1 MTKPRGDVGFP
12 PRYPRI
18 RDGLQPVDG
27 SDMLGNII
35 IKGARQ
41 HNLKGIDVELPRHK
55 LTVVTGPSGSGKSS
69 LAFDTLYAE
78 GQRRYVESLSAYARQ
93 FLDQM
98 AKPEVER
105 IEGLSPAIAI
115 EQRSAGANPRS
126 TVATTTEIYDYL
138 RLLYAHAGI
147 PHCHKCGREV
157 RPQSVEAIR
166 NKLVAVPAGK
176 RMMILSPRVEGRK
189 GERKDVYERLSAEGF
204 VRARTDGVIH
214 PLDEPPK
221 LAKNKK
227 HTIEVVVDRLVSG
240 NADSARLSDSIETAL
255 RGGAGGMLLLVENE
269 DGSWQEERISEL
281 AACAEC
287 GISFD
292 PLAPRNFSFNSP
304 YGACSACHGLGAKM
318 VFDEELLIPDTS
330 LSIKKGA
337 VPAWRRGPRRLIIYY
352 NHLLRCVAAHFDFP
366 ALTTTP
372 IKDLPADIRKVLFHG
387 TGDEVVCFD
396 FWMRGKLRKMSKP
409 FEGIIPNLE
418 RRYVETES
426 DSVRDRLRKMMR
438 PRRCPACGGARLRP
452 ESLAVTV
459 GGLGIHQFNALNVD
473 EADKFMASLSEKLSD
488 ERARIAE
495 NIIREV
501 RARLGFLR
509 DVGLSYLTLDR
520 GSSTLSGGEAQRI
533 RLATQI
539 GSGLTGVLY
548 ILDEPSIGL
557 HQSDNE
563 KLLDTL
569 AKLRDTGNTVV
580 VVEHDLDTIRR
591 ADHVIDLGPA
601 AGRHGGELV
610 ASGTAAEIADAKGSL
625 TGDYLAGREEIPI
638 PETRHR
644 GNGESITIKG
654 ARHNNLKNIDVEIP
668 LGTLCCVTG
677 VSGSGKSS
685 LIDDTLKVALDRN
698 FGIGVE
704 IPGEHD
710 SIDGLDAIGKA
721 IVIDQSPIGRTP
733 RSNPATYTD
742 AFSLIRNLF
751 AKLPDSKARGYK
763 PGRFSFNVKGGRCE
777 ECKGDGEKKIEMQF
791 LPDVHV
797 TCSVCGGKR
806 FNRDTLDITYKG
818 KNIADVLEM
827 TVDEALDFF
836 SAVPSLK
843 RKLETLSAVGL
854 GYIHLGQPA
863 TTLSGGEAQRVKLAA
878 ELAKIPRGHT
888 IYILDEPT
896 TGLHVHDVRK
906 LMDVLLMLRGKGNTV
921 LVVEHNLELIKAA
934 DHIIDLGPGGGDAGG
949 ELIAAGTPE
958 QVAANKKSPTG
969 EYLRAVG
976 VKAGKRRK
984 KKNA

>member
-1 MTKPRGDVGFP
+1 
-12 PRYPRI
+12 
-18 RDGLQPVDG
+18 
-27 SDMLGNII
+27 MLGNII

-41 HNLKGIDVELPRHK
+41 HNLRNIDVEIPRHQ

-98 AKPEVER
+98 GKPDVER

-138 RLLYAHAGI
+138 RLLYAHAGT

-157 RPQSVEAIR
+157 APQSVEAIK
-166 NKLVAVPAGK
+166 NKLLAVPAEK

-189 GERKDVYERLSAEGF
+189 GERKDVYERLSSEGF
-204 VRARTDGVIH
+204 VRARTDGVVHLI
-214 PLDEPPK
+214 DDPPK
-221 LAKNKK
+221 LDKNKK

-240 NADSARLSDSIETAL
+240 STDAARLSDSIETAL
-255 RGGAGGMLLLVENE
+255 KGGEGRMLLLVEND
-269 DGSWQEERISEL
+269 DGSWSEEKISEL
-281 AACAEC
+281 AACADC

-304 YGACSACHGLGAKM
+304 YGACPECHGLGAKM

-337 VPAWRRGPRRLIIYY
+337 IPAWRRGPRRLIIYY
-352 NHLLRCVAAHFDFP
+352 NHLLRSLAGHLDFP

-372 IKDLPADIRKVLFHG
+372 IKDLPEDIRKALLHG
-387 TGDEVVCFD
+387 TGDEEVCFD
-396 FWMRGKLRKMSKP
+396 FWMRGKLRKMTRP

-418 RRYVETES
+418 RRFVETES
-426 DSVRDRLRKMMR
+426 ESVRDRLRKMMR
-438 PRRCPACGGARLRP
+438 PKTCPACAGARLKP

-459 GGLGIHQFNALNVD
+459 GGLGIHQFNALDVD
-473 EADKFMASLSEKLSD
+473 RADEFMASLHKKLDAEKMKV
-488 ERARIAE
+488 AE

-501 RARLGFLR
+501 RARLKFVR

-520 GSSTLSGGEAQRI
+520 GSATLSGGEAQRI

-557 HQSDNE
+557 HQSDND

-569 AKLRDTGNTVV
+569 ERLRDTGNTVV

-591 ADHVIDLGPA
+591 ADHVVDLGPA
-601 AGRHGGELV
+601 AGRHGGRLV
-610 ASGTAAEIADAKGSL
+610 AAGTAAEIAAAEDSL
-625 TGDYLAGREEIPI
+625 TGDYLSGRREIPI
-638 PETRHR
+638 PEKRHP
-644 GNGESITIKG
+644 GTGKTIKIKG

-685 LIDDTLKVALDRN
+685 LVDDTLKAALDRK
-698 FGIGVE
+698 FGIGLA
-704 IPGEHD
+704 IPGDHD
-710 SIDGLDAIGKA
+710 AIEGLEEIGKA

-742 AFSLIRNLF
+742 AFSIIRNLF

-806 FNRDTLDITYKG
+806 FNEDTLDITYKG
-818 KNIADVLEM
+818 KNIADVLDM
-827 TVDEALDFF
+827 TVDEALAFF
-836 SAVPSLK
+836 DAVPPLK
-843 RKLETLSAVGL
+843 RKLATLSDVGL

-906 LMDVLLMLRGKGNTV
+906 LLDVLLMLRDKGNTV

-934 DHIIDLGPGGGDAGG
+934 DHIIDLGPQGGDAGG
-949 ELIAAGTPE
+949 ELVASGTPE
-958 QVAANKKSPTG
+958 QVAANKKSLTG
-969 EYLRAVG
+969 KHLKSAG
-976 VKAGKRRK
+976 VKPVGSGRK
-984 KKNA
+984 